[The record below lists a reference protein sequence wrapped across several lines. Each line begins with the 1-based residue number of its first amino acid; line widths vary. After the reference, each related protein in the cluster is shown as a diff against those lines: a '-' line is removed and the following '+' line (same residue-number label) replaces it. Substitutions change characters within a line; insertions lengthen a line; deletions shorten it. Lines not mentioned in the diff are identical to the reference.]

1 MKITLSAA
9 LLSLGCTLNAAIG
22 SVVNYSIEGRVSS
35 IEYLSDA
42 QFSDL
47 GLGGLVTIDFVFDD
61 QATPIITEGSTSTWV
76 YQTALSR
83 FQIGNHSYTP
93 EDLDGWNNLSFTN
106 NPSEDGEADRLTL
119 NGQMSEK
126 GEPGNFFV
134 QMNLASDFVSGDLP
148 VVHPP
153 LTGPLI
159 EPVSSIGY
167 FNLGNPAVGV
177 SLSWE
182 VTAIRRVPSPG
193 GLAVAGLGCLLA
205 ARRRR

>member
-1 MKITLSAA
+1 MKTTLSAA
-9 LLSLGCTLNAAIG
+9 LLSLGCTLNASIG
-22 SVVNYSIEGRVSS
+22 SVITYSIEGRVSS

-61 QATPIITEGSTSTWV
+61 QATPISTEGSTSTWA

-93 EDLDGWNNLSFTN
+93 EDLDGWNNFSFIN
-106 NPSEDGEADRLTL
+106 SPSEDGEADRLIV
-119 NGQMSEK
+119 NGQMTEK

-134 QMNLASDFVSGDLP
+134 QINLDSDFVPGDLP

-167 FNLGNPAVGV
+167 LISATP
-177 SLSWE
+177 
-182 VTAIRRVPSPG
+182 RRVWRSRG
-193 GLAVAGLGCLLA
+193 
-205 ARRRR
+205 R